1 MDQAKDNEKGEHRMD
16 ALGGCTSPYSYFVN
30 KSAVV
35 VALILASISAWHAP

>member
-16 ALGGCTSPYSYFVN
+16 VFRGFTSPYYSYEE
-30 KSAVV
+30 AVV

>member
-16 ALGGCTSPYSYFVN
+16 VFRGFTSPYSYEE
-30 KSAVV
+30 AVV